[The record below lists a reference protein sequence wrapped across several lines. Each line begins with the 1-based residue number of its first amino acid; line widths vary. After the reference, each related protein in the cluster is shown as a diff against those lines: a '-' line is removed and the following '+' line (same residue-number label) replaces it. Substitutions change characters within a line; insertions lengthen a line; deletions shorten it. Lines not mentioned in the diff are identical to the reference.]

1 MLTRP
6 LVGVLTVLV
15 CLLTIAVPARA
26 AGPVTCPPPSL
37 RNPRTGTCVLVVD
50 TPGGSGSGGSGGTTT
65 VADHNGNGHA
75 RGGTPPPEC
84 MHNATGKK
92 IACLGGPYHGY
103 WSNAKQCYISV
114 NNENIPKSDSLWA
127 GHTDGALFDCYDP
140 HLVGTAVWTFW
151 AATRPAGPVAPP
163 DPKVL
168 ARRAV
173 ASMTLRAVGIGIVP
187 EDKPGKV
194 GIIGFPQWMWVQ
206 DPAAATMGPVTR
218 TASAG
223 GYTVTATATVDHLV
237 WNMGDGTSV
246 ACNGPGTP
254 YEDKFGQ
261 QDSPTC
267 GYRYVKPGDYAVTAT
282 SYWTVRWSG
291 IGQTGT
297 IPLTFTNTTHITM
310 GEVQVL
316 TQ

>member
-1 MLTRP
+1 MLTRIAI
-6 LVGVLTVLV
+6 VAAA
-15 CLLTIAVPARA
+15 LLTCALTTAVPARA
-26 AGPVTCPPPSL
+26 DGPINCSPPSVL
-37 RNPRTGTCVLVVD
+37 NRATRTCVLVVD
-50 TPGGSGSGGSGGTTT
+50 TAGSSGSGGTST
-65 VADHNGNGHA
+65 ASDHNGKNHGS
-75 RGGTPPPEC
+75 GGAPPPRC
-84 MHNATGKK
+84 VDNANGKK
-92 IACLGGPYHGY
+92 IACVGGPYDGY
-103 WSNAKQCYISV
+103 WSNARQCNISV
-114 NNENIPKSDSLWA
+114 NDENIPKSDSLWG
-127 GHTDGALFDCYDP
+127 GHTDGTLFDCFNP
-140 HLVGTAVWTFW
+140 HIIGTGASTFW
-151 AATRPAGPVAPP
+151 AATRPAGPAAPP

-168 ARRAV
+168 AHRAV
-173 ASMTLRAVGIGIVP
+173 AAMTLHAVGIGIVP
-187 EDKPGKV
+187 ENKPGKV

-206 DPAAATMGPVTR
+206 NPAAATMGPVTR

-246 ACNGPGTP
+246 TCNGPGTP
-254 YEDKFGQ
+254 YEDRFSQ

-267 GYRYVKPGDYAVTAT
+267 GYRYAKPGDYAVTAT
-282 SYWTVRWSG
+282 SYWTVQWSG

>member
-1 MLTRP
+1 MLRRP
-6 LVGVLTVLV
+6 AIFLATLLTCLVSTVL
-15 CLLTIAVPARA
+15 PAHA
-26 AGPVTCPPPSL
+26 SSVSCPPPSVYETVS
-37 RNPRTGTCVLVVD
+37 RTCVIVAASPATSDRSGAD
-50 TPGGSGSGGSGGTTT
+50 TASDTTSK
-65 VADHNGNGHA
+65 GNGSRHQS
-75 RGGTPPPEC
+75 TPEC
-84 MHNATGKK
+84 VDNATGKK
-92 IACLGGPYHGY
+92 IVCVGGPYAGY
-103 WSNAKQCYISV
+103 WSNVRQCYISV
-114 NNENIPKSDSLWA
+114 NNENLPKTDPAWD
-127 GHTDGALFDCYDP
+127 GHADGALFDCFNP
-140 HLVGTAVWTFW
+140 HIVGTAVWTFW
-151 AATRPAGPVAPP
+151 AATRPAGPAAPP

-173 ASMTLRAVGIGIVP
+173 AAMTLHAVGIGIVP

-194 GIIGFPQWMWVQ
+194 GIVGFPQWMWVQ
-206 DPAAATMGPVTR
+206 DPGPATMGPVTR
-218 TASAG
+218 AASAG

-246 ACNGPGTP
+246 TCNGPGTP
-254 YEDKFGQ
+254 YEDRFGQ

-267 GYRYVKPGDYAVTAT
+267 GYRYAHPGDYTVTAT

-297 IPLTFTNTTHITM
+297 IPLTFTKTTHITM